1 MISSPHL
8 RHFLCLVQIGWEQ
21 VPGLALAPCCL
32 PRLPR
37 HKLPGLWVECFTV
50 LHLQAELKV
59 LQEAEELPSP
69 SVRPV
74 SHDFLKD
81 IPQPFRTELVLHQGT
96 HSLVAQH
103 CLGLE
108 GAHPVGSV
116 SDGGVFPDQHLH
128 RDALELLDEAVLHQE
143 LHGKRRRHEVA
154 VRGAQQSCR
163 ARAPQRR
170 WS

>member
-1 MISSPHL
+1 M
-8 RHFLCLVQIGWEQ
+8 
-21 VPGLALAPCCL
+21 ALCCL
-32 PRLPR
+32 PWLPR
-37 HKLPGLWVECFTV
+37 HKLPGLWVECLSV

-74 SHDFLKD
+74 SHDFLED
-81 IPQPFRTELVLHQGT
+81 IPHAFRTELVLHQGT

-108 GAHPVGSV
+108 GPHPVGPV
-116 SDGGVFPDQHLH
+116 SDGGVFPDQRLH
-128 RDALELLDEAVLHQE
+128 RDALQLLDELVPHQE
-143 LHGKRRRHEVA
+143 LHGKRRRDEVA
-154 VRGAQQSCR
+154 VREAQQSCR
-163 ARAPQRR
+163 TWALQR